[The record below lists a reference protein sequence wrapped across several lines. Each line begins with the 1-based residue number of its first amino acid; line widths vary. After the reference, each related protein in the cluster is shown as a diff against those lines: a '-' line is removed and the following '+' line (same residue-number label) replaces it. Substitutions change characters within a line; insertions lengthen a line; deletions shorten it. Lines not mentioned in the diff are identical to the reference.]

1 MNNEWIDII
10 KATIWSEKE
19 QFKRKEPNTKSL
31 ISIRAYY
38 LTVNGMT
45 RDHEIGYL

>member
-10 KATIWSEKE
+10 QAGNHLIWERTIQK
-19 QFKRKEPNTKSL
+19 KRTKSL